1 MIGRILAK
9 VGLTIVIIPFF
20 LIYSG
25 IIYFLYTFVL
35 EGAFVILLN
44 ENKFFNSIHS
54 FLWESKYSEIANFVI
69 SCVLGLLITLGN
81 FFGNGNS
88 DYR

>member
-35 EGAFVILLN
+35 EGAFVYLLN

-54 FLWESKYSEIANFVI
+54 VLWESKYSEIANFVI
-69 SCVLGLLITLGN
+69 SCVCGIAITVGK
-81 FFGNGNS
+81 FMGGNS